1 MYRVRAG
8 AEPALVLAV
17 ALAGSLSS
25 SALGYA
31 IACLLVA
38 LAAGALFR
46 TEGAVRENRRRAA
59 ILALSACLAF
69 AAASARAGG
78 LPGFAREEQSGGY
91 VSGQTVRMVTTAY
104 CQPGYTAAG
113 TWTKWGTVAGDLPLG
128 TRVRIPDYGAGV
140 VLDRGPLVG
149 PGRLDVFL
157 PDCGLA
163 RNWGTRVQEVEIL
176 P

>member
-1 MYRVRAG
+1 MHRGRTW
-8 AEPALVLAV
+8 AEPSLLLATG
-17 ALAGSLSS
+17 LAGGLLN

-31 IACLLVA
+31 AACLLIA
-38 LAAGALFR
+38 LAAGALFH

-59 ILALSACLAF
+59 LLGISAFLGF
-69 AAASARAGG
+69 AGASVRAGG
-78 LPGFAREEQSGGY
+78 LPGFARSQPSGDYTPGRI
-91 VSGQTVRMVTTAY
+91 VRMVTTAY

-113 TWTKWGTVAGDLPLG
+113 TWTDRGTVAGDLPLG
-128 TRVRIPDYGAGV
+128 TRVRIPGYGTGV

-163 RNWGTRVQEVEIL
+163 RSWGTRVQDVEIL
-176 P
+176 R